1 VNHSILVVICDFLV
15 LSVLSLSLGVAPV
28 NSSFTGR
35 GTRIDDYTAN
45 ILLDELKAK
54 AVQLNK
60 ARQELLKAQRK
71 LGYAETRSKRVKK
84 LNEELAQVKSR
95 MNYLEAKLK
104 KRKGEIGKLSR
115 EKLLL
120 RLEKENVRRLKVM
133 TEISEAKAAL
143 EFEKAKNQELKE
155 NLDVLRQ
162 DVVRRDDE
170 LTEKKTLLEERTRRL
185 QKLASELTEKKAR
198 LGKVKGSLKETES
211 ALSSAQ
217 GRLKKTSAELL
228 SSKQTLGS
236 TQARLKD
243 IALELA
249 SSQKMTKASL
259 LDLSYVRGKLS
270 ATEKELAESRST
282 LNKKQKNLAVNEL
295 ELREAKKQIATLQKI
310 LKNAVGDLSQT
321 QKKLDLSK
329 REKEEI
335 AEKLTRTRISLA
347 QTSSKEKATRQ
358 ALKKIKDSLSD
369 AVQKLRSDALEGYSQ
384 AAVYL
389 EMNIQEKRFLM
400 NYSKKRKFY
409 LPEVELDGKT
419 YLVSSI
425 DLLSGMG
432 RIINKSSKINKL
444 SYLIGKPKSS
454 KKMTPVSSPL
464 LSLNIDSRVCLL
476 KIPSVRKK
484 SVKLLT
490 YDKLRKR
497 GLQDLTLFKY
507 NSFGQE
513 SCSIDERCSL
523 GLEKGDHYLY
533 IRNSVRRN
541 APELKADV
549 GDFVISKEGT
559 LVAVA
564 VEVETFDLGRKQR
577 VKCFVFP
584 DKFNLK
590 AVDSIP
596 VIKPSGNKYYRGF
609 AAAVAT
615 VNSRIKD
622 MERSKKLRQS
632 R

>member
-1 VNHSILVVICDFLV
+1 MNHSILVVICDFLV

-54 AVQLNK
+54 VVQLNN
-60 ARQELLKAQRK
+60 ARLELLKAQRK

-115 EKLLL
+115 EKLLD
-120 RLEKENVRRLKVM
+120 RLEKESVRRLKVM
-133 TEISEAKAAL
+133 TEMSEAKAEL
-143 EFEKAKNQELKE
+143 EFEKAKNKELKE
-155 NLDVLRQ
+155 NMDALRQ

-170 LTEKKTLLEERTRRL
+170 LTEKKTLLEERTQRL
-185 QKLASELTEKKAR
+185 QKISSELEKKEAS
-198 LGKVKGSLKETES
+198 LGKVKGSLEKTES
-211 ALSSAQ
+211 ALSSTK
-217 GRLKKTSAELL
+217 GELEKTSKML
-228 SSKQTLGS
+228 SSTKS
-236 TQARLKD
+236 RLKD
-243 IALELA
+243 IAGELA
-249 SSQKMTKASL
+249 SSQKQAKASL

-270 ATEKELAESRST
+270 ATEKELAESRSI
-282 LNKKQKNLAVNEL
+282 LNKKQKNLVVNEL
-295 ELREAKKQIATLQKI
+295 ELREAKKKIATLQSI

-329 REKEEI
+329 QEKEEI
-335 AEKLTRTRISLA
+335 ASKLVQTKITLA
-347 QTSSKEKATRQ
+347 KTSSKEKATRQ

-369 AVQKLRSDALEGYSQ
+369 AVQKLKSDALEQYSQ
-384 AAVYL
+384 TAVYL
-389 EMNIQEKRFLM
+389 KMDVQERRFLID
-400 NYSKKRKFY
+400 YTKKRQFY
-409 LPEVELDGKT
+409 LPEVQIEGKT

-432 RIINKSSKINKL
+432 RTINKSSKINKL
-444 SYLIGKPKSS
+444 SYVINKPKNG
-454 KKMTPVSSPL
+454 KEAIQVSSPL
-464 LSLNIDSRVCLL
+464 LSLNIDNRVCLME
-476 KIPSVRKK
+476 IPSLRKK

-497 GLQDLTLFKY
+497 GVQELTLFKY
-507 NSFGQE
+507 NSFGQDSSSLE
-513 SCSIDERCSL
+513 GRCSL

-533 IRNSVRRN
+533 IRNSVHRN
-541 APELKADV
+541 TPGLKADV
-549 GDFVISKEGT
+549 GDFVISKEGM
-559 LVAVA
+559 LVAIA
-564 VEVETFDLGRKQR
+564 VEVESFDLGRKQR

-590 AVDSIP
+590 SIERIP
-596 VIKPSGNKYYRGF
+596 VSKPAGSKYYRGF
-609 AAAVAT
+609 ASAVAA
-615 VNSRIKD
+615 VNSRIKR
-622 MERSKKLRQS
+622 MERNKKSRQN